1 MGTSA
6 FVLHRLSLVAAALI
20 VLGSIGA
27 SAQQTPAAAA
37 PPAPS
42 LGVGDLAPDFRLRGA
57 TRYGLL
63 ATPVRLSELRGETV
77 VIAFFYRART
87 KG

>member
-1 MGTSA
+1 MRTSA
-6 FVLHRLSLVAAALI
+6 FVIHRVSLVAAALI
-20 VLGSIGA
+20 ALGCARA

-37 PPAPS
+37 SPAPS
-42 LGVGDLAPDFRLRGA
+42 LGVGDLAPDFQLRGA

-63 ATPVRLSELRGETV
+63 ANPVRLSDLRGETV